1 MRDSARSVHLPYNA
15 GKQALARTCNLD
27 YSEGLPI
34 NCVDRKAFFFAR
46 DGLVGLVTWLS
57 PESRGLNQLPRADCA
72 AIVAGPRI
80 LPVRRAFVDL
90 P

>member
-1 MRDSARSVHLPYNA
+1 MILEFELRSIGNPDRDSAQSVHLPYNA

-46 DGLVGLVTWLS
+46 ETPSARHLAQ
-57 PESRGLNQLPRADCA
+57 PEA
-72 AIVAGPRI
+72 
-80 LPVRRAFVDL
+80 
-90 P
+90 